1 LGERRNRRENA
12 SPTQTRRKDSTP
24 SFQAEQSAVRLVF
37 YFGEKQTDGAVV
49 LQKEVQ
55 LGENAVVSIKLL
67 HIQNESARCYAQALW
82 TFRRSTCHLIEAV
95 LILDLKASEMRF
107 RGQRTAFSRFIAGLW
122 AEKRR
127 FAELKDRSRS
137 PKMRIKTAS

>member
-12 SPTQTRRKDSTP
+12 SPTQTRRNDSTP

-49 LQKEVQ
+49 LQKEIQ

-67 HIQNESARCYAQALW
+67 HPERIGEAYAQALW
-82 TFRRSTCHLIEAV
+82 T
-95 LILDLKASEMRF
+95 LDLPTF
-107 RGQRTAFSRFIAGLW
+107 DLPP
-122 AEKRR
+122 
-127 FAELKDRSRS
+127 DRSCFDFRFEGERDEISRS
-137 PKMRIKTAS
+137 ADRVFEVHSGAMGREKKVR